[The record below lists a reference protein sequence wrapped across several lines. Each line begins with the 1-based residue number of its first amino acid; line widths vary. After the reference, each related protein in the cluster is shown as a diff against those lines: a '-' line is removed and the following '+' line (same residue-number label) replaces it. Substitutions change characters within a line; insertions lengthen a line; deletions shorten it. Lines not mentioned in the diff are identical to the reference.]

1 MPAFVPP
8 NLLNDDG
15 TASMSTM
22 ILMSHHAFR
31 RDLSRFRAALATI
44 AGGDVSRAAA
54 VRDEWK
60 FWRGALHG
68 HHEMEDA
75 NIFPAFRKEQPS
87 LAPLLDSLSAEHRR
101 IDPLL
106 EHGDAAFEE
115 LPNPRAAIEVVEAI
129 AELLDA
135 HLASEEMGVVPL
147 LRGAKTFPPPPSDAE
162 AAMYADGFAWSTHG
176 IAPEVLDRVRDMLPA
191 AVASRLDEARAR
203 FEQRCNRTW
212 GPIRTGASRTS
223 VPEWT
228 DRVNPL

>member
-31 RDLSRFRAALATI
+31 RDLSRFRAALASI
-44 AGGDVSRAAA
+44 ANGDTSRAAA
-54 VRDEWK
+54 VAEEWK

-75 NIFPAFRKEQPS
+75 NIFPAFRAQQPS
-87 LAPLLDSLSAEHRR
+87 VAPLLDSLSAEHRR

-106 EHGDAAFEE
+106 ERGDRAFAD
-115 LPNPRAAIEVVEAI
+115 LPTARAAIQVVEEI
-129 AELLDA
+129 DELLRA

-147 LRGAKTFPPPPSDAE
+147 MRGAKTFPPPPSDAD
-162 AAMYADGFAWSTHG
+162 AAMYADGFAWATHG
-176 IAPEVLDRVRDMLPA
+176 IAADVLDRVRDMLPDA
-191 AVASRLDEARAR
+191 ITSRLDDARIR
-203 FEQRCNRTW
+203 FEQRCELTW
-212 GPIRTGASRTS
+212 GPTPAWASRTS
-223 VPEWT
+223 VP
-228 DRVNPL
+228 DR